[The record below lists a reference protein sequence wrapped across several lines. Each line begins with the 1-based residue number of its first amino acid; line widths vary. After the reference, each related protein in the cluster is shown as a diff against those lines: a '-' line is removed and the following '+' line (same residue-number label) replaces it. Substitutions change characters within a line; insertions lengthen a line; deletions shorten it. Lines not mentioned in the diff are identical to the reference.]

1 MSIEWV
7 GPKSPRGGGGVF
19 FSQEVETWEVTH
31 RLPSVTIQ
39 GGRLWGNAKIRMLVD
54 EECSI
59 EVIAFAVFSFDN
71 SYHSLVDV
79 LKFRRAPDI

>member
-1 MSIEWV
+1 M
-7 GPKSPRGGGGVF
+7 F

-39 GGRLWGNAKIRMLVD
+39 GGRLRGNAKRRMLVD

-59 EVIAFAVFSFDN
+59 KVIALAVFSFDN

-79 LKFRRAPDI
+79 LKFRCAPDI